1 MKRKFL
7 FIIPILIVSFLVYW
21 FWPQP
26 TIPSIIDEG
35 HHISQ
40 KTRQYIE
47 RANAKNKI
55 KIQYLFYNET
65 NEPLSTKAQSLE
77 LDQKHDVFYVLFSFL
92 FLKITKM
99 THIDILLFQNPH
111 L

>member
-35 HHISQ
+35 HHTTLV
-40 KTRQYIE
+40 KKL
-47 RANAKNKI
+47 ANTLSGLTLKI
-55 KIQYLFYNET
+55 KSKSNTYFTTKQMN
-65 NEPLSTKAQSLE
+65 PCQPKLSL
-77 LDQKHDVFYVLFSFL
+77 
-92 FLKITKM
+92 
-99 THIDILLFQNPH
+99 
-111 L
+111 